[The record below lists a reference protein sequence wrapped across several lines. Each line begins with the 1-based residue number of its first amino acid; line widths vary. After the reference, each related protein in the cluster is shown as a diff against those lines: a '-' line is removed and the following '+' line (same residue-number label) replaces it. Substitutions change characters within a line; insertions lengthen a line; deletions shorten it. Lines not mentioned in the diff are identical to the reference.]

1 MFRGLI
7 PPPPTSSAAYLDLR
21 AKVESY
27 VYQPPPVPL
36 SALAT
41 VLAVG
46 RCAQDVEALLQERE
60 MLLWYRE
67 RDDPHAERQISF
79 TERVIDASVADAR
92 RMVTNLVFHRL
103 RRLMACVLIQK
114 TMLRLLFAPRPGNV
128 PRISRALIDE
138 GFLVIGNG
146 DSDGE
151 S

>member
-7 PPPPTSSAAYLDLR
+7 PPPPTSSAAYLDLK

-46 RCAQDVEALLQERE
+46 RCAQDVEALLRDRDIF
-60 MLLWYRE
+60 LWYKGAG
-67 RDDPHAERQISF
+67 DPHAERQISF

-92 RMVTNLVFHRL
+92 RLVTSLVFHRL

-128 PRISRALIDE
+128 PRISRALVDE